1 MLSRPTFAVWLIS
14 TILAVVVILMN
25 YAGVSIPVISPIV
38 AGHSFEV
45 LLIAFV
51 LLWLGT
57 VFNGM

>member
-38 AGHSFEV
+38 AGHGFEV
-45 LLIAFV
+45 LSIAFV